1 MSKREARLVELA
13 LAILQAESRR
23 HGGVARTDGVRLAL
37 RVLLRHVDQHTLT
50 SFWNVMAND
59 KASEPTTCGA
69 SFAPSTQWQAA
80 RSAYLERSTYRW

>member
-59 KASEPTTCGA
+59 NPSQRTHNLRRVLRTIDAVASRAVGLPRT
-69 SFAPSTQWQAA
+69 
-80 RSAYLERSTYRW
+80 LDL